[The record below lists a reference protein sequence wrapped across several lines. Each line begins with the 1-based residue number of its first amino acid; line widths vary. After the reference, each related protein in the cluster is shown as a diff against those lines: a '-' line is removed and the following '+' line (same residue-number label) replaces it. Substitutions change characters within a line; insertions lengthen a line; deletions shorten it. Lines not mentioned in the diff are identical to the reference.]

1 MAAGRYSD
9 LQLAAF
15 VTAHGLDPL
24 QLCLY
29 ETQETVDGHV
39 VYRWWFDNIIEREVP
54 FDLIIIK
61 ALRRN
66 PEGFYFLLVPKA
78 GLEPALLSEKHFEC
92 SASAISP
99 LRLVVT
105 RRF

>member
-1 MAAGRYSD
+1 
-9 LQLAAF
+9 
-15 VTAHGLDPL
+15 
-24 QLCLY
+24 
-29 ETQETVDGHV
+29 
-39 VYRWWFDNIIEREVP
+39 
-54 FDLIIIK
+54 
-61 ALRRN
+61 
-66 PEGFYFLLVPKA
+66 VPKA